1 MKGIQQSN
9 PMPKADKGFPEV
21 LSYRPELVM
30 NIDSKV
36 PDQILTNEI
45 QTSNK

>member
-1 MKGIQQSN
+1 MKAEQQWN
-9 PMPKADKGFPEV
+9 TMPKADKGFLEI
-21 LSYRPELVM
+21 LNYRPELVM

-45 QTSNK
+45 QTYI

>member
-1 MKGIQQSN
+1 
-9 PMPKADKGFPEV
+9 MPKADKGFPEV
-21 LSYRPELVM
+21 LNYRPELVI

-45 QTSNK
+45 QIYI